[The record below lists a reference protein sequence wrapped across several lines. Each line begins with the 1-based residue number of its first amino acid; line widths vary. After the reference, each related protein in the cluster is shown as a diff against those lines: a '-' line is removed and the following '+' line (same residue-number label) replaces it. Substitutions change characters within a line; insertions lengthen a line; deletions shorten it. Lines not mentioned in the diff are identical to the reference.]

1 MTEKPLVPEYT
12 VSQISYRL
20 KSVVEN
26 EFTCVKVRGE
36 VSGFKLAPS
45 GHAYFSLKDDNA
57 VLSAVCWRGIFNSLK
72 IKPEEGMELICIGTI
87 TIYPGQSKYQLVV
100 DKIEHAGVGAL
111 MAMLEK
117 RKAQFIQEGL
127 FAQEHKKKIPFLPK
141 KIGIITSPT
150 GAVIKDIL
158 HRIQDRFPTHVLLWP
173 VLVQGEKSAQQVSE
187 AIIGFNQLPDRP
199 DVLIVARG
207 GGSIEDLWPFN
218 EEIVVRAAYASEI
231 PLISAIGHETDF
243 TLLDFVADLRAPTP
257 TAAAEM
263 AVPVLEGLAAYLTAM
278 LNRNN
283 YALNKFFELHRNKLL
298 MLKKS
303 LPNYQTILANFIQRL
318 DDFSLR
324 FINSSTRWFEL
335 RHNKINTLKLRLKHP
350 KDIVS
355 FAEQRL
361 LQISMRLHK
370 SAELCYSNKQ
380 QKHQLMSALLN
391 SYSYKNTLSRG
402 FAILVDKE
410 NHALTSAKQAK
421 TGDKIRAKFH
431 DGEISV
437 TAD

>member
-1 MTEKPLVPEYT
+1 
-12 VSQISYRL
+12 
-20 KSVVEN
+20 
-26 EFTCVKVRGE
+26 
-36 VSGFKLAPS
+36 
-45 GHAYFSLKDDNA
+45 
-57 VLSAVCWRGIFNSLK
+57 
-72 IKPEEGMELICIGTI
+72 
-87 TIYPGQSKYQLVV
+87 
-100 DKIEHAGVGAL
+100 
-111 MAMLEK
+111 
-117 RKAQFIQEGL
+117 
-127 FAQEHKKKIPFLPK
+127 
-141 KIGIITSPT
+141 
-150 GAVIKDIL
+150 
-158 HRIQDRFPTHVLLWP
+158 
-173 VLVQGEKSAQQVSE
+173 
-187 AIIGFNQLPDRP
+187 
-199 DVLIVARG
+199 
-207 GGSIEDLWPFN
+207 
-218 EEIVVRAAYASEI
+218 
-231 PLISAIGHETDF
+231 
-243 TLLDFVADLRAPTP
+243 
-257 TAAAEM
+257 
-263 AVPVLEGLAAYLTAM
+263 M